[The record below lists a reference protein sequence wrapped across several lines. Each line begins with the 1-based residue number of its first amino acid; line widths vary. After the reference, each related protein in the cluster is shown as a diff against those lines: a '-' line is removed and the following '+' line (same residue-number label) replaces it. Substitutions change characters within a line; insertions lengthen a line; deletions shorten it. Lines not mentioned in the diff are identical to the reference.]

1 MYGLPRFYPY
11 FVQELGWTRQQ
22 VTSGNAYSKIFV
34 ALAFGFLAGRLV
46 DRFGPRRL
54 MLGGIVMAGGALV
67 GLSYVTSL
75 GAFYFFYA
83 FNALGYVFG
92 GPLPNQVLLSRWF
105 DKGRGKAMGIAYLGI
120 GVGGALVPLLAFTL
134 TQAWGWRGALRVLGL
149 LMIAIALPMAYFVR
163 EPARAAS
170 AVASAVSLPSLK
182 NILTRPAFYFL
193 MLGSMASIG
202 AVGGTIQNL
211 ALYLSLDRKLP
222 QVEIDTTLSII
233 LAGSVIGRLTMGW
246 LADRWP
252 KKHVMFLIYVIVAL
266 SIPMLVYAPTPT
278 TLKICAFLFGIGLGG
293 DYMIIPADGRR
304 ALRRRHP
311 RPRHG
316 HRAHRRQRVGVARA
330 DARRVDARH
339 DRQLHVG
346 LPVLVVLAAIGAVAV
361 AHAAAVGSAPIRR
374 TLKSSVRPGSVRRI
388 VREPRAS
395 SPQSSP
401 RLPTSIGRS
410 QASAFSAPV
419 SGEELVTATQWR
431 RRVRLSSRACRAA
444 ACRAR
449 GPSSRRA

>member
-1 MYGLPRFYPY
+1 MNRLTSDPNDRSRQIVALLTAFLSLFAVVGFALYGLPRFYPY

-54 MLGGIVMAGGALV
+54 LLGGIVMAGGALV

-75 GAFYFFYA
+75 WSFYLFYT

-105 DKGRGKAMGIAYLGI
+105 DKARGKAMGIAYLGI
-120 GVGGALVPLLAFTL
+120 GVGGALVPLLAYTL
-134 TQAWGWRGALRVLGL
+134 TQAYDDWRAALRILGL

-163 EPARAAS
+163 EPARVAA
-170 AVASAVSLPSLK
+170 AAGAAAALPSLK
-182 NILTRPAFYFL
+182 HILSRPAFYFL
-193 MLGSMASIG
+193 MIGSMASIG

-252 KKHVMFLIYVIVAL
+252 KKYVMLLIYVIVAL
-266 SIPMLVYAPTPT
+266 SIPLLVYAPTTT
-278 TLKICAFLFGIGLGG
+278 TLKVCAFLFGIGLGG
-293 DYMIIPADGRR
+293 DYMIIPLMA
-304 ALRRRHP
+304 AELY
-311 RPRHG
+311 
-316 HRAHRRQRVGVARA
+316 GVAILGRVMGIVLTA
-330 DARRVDARH
+330 DSVSESLVPMLVASLRDSTGSYRTGF
-339 DRQLHVG
+339 L
-346 LPVLVVLAAIGAVAV
+346 VLVSLAAIGAAAV
-361 AHAAAVGSAPIRR
+361 ALLP
-374 TLKSSVRPGSVRRI
+374 KSGQRSV
-388 VREPRAS
+388 
-395 SPQSSP
+395 
-401 RLPTSIGRS
+401 
-410 QASAFSAPV
+410 
-419 SGEELVTATQWR
+419 
-431 RRVRLSSRACRAA
+431 
-444 ACRAR
+444 
-449 GPSSRRA
+449 